1 MGEAIVFTSIA
12 DAMSKGRHSFKG
24 SFTVEP
30 GDEGNEDAKSY
41 KVIFNTKWNSLA
53 KSLNNRMAA
62 FFAAMY
68 TVGNISNEELK
79 VEPGL
84 SNTQEVVRC

>member
-24 SFTVEP
+24 SFTVEH
-30 GDEGNEDAKSY
+30 GDEGNEEANSY
-41 KVIFNTKWNSLA
+41 QVTFNAKWNSLA
-53 KSLNNRMAA
+53 KSLNSRMAA

-68 TVGNISNEELK
+68 TVRKMSNEELK
-79 VEPGL
+79 VEPGSL
-84 SNTQEVVRC
+84 ILRRW